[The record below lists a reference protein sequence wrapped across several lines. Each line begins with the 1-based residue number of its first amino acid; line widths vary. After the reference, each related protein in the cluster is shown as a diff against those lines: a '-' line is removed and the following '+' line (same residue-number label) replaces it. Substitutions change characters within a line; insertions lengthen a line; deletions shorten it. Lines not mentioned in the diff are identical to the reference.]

1 MTSHPDPY
9 TTTGTELTDVEC
21 WEILRGSTVGRLA
34 VSILNKPDIFPVNY
48 GVDGET
54 IVVNTAPGTKLA
66 AAVSDEMVAF
76 EVDRIDPERRRGVSV
91 VVRGPAVEVE
101 TLEELMHVEDLVEPW
116 DPSDKRHFL
125 RITPHELSGRRIGS

>member
-1 MTSHPDPY
+1 MTSHPDPSA
-9 TTTGTELTDVEC
+9 TTGVELSESEC
-21 WEILRGSTVGRLA
+21 WDVLRGSSVGRLA

-48 GVDGET
+48 GIDGES

-76 EVDRIDPERRRGVSV
+76 EVDRIDGERHRGVSV
-91 VVRGPAVEVE
+91 VIRGPATEVE

-116 DPSDKRHFL
+116 DPSDKRRYL
-125 RITPHELSGRRIGS
+125 RIVPHEMTGRRIGG